1 MKVAE
6 IMHPNPTCV
15 EANETL
21 INIAKKMKNG
31 DFGSVIVNENNRSI
45 GIVTDRDIVTKALT
59 KNTDLKTLTAKDI
72 MSEKLISC
80 SANDSFEAVVDK
92 MKSHKIRR
100 VPVLDEN
107 SKTIGIVSL
116 GDMALA
122 EKGKEFGPVF
132 EALERISQHPAN

>member
-6 IMHPNPTCV
+6 IMHRNPTCV

-59 KNTDLKTLTAKDI
+59 KNTDIKTLTAKDI

-80 SANDSFEAVVDK
+80 SANDSFEAVVNK
-92 MKSHKIRR
+92 MKSNKIRR

-107 SKTIGIVSL
+107 NKTIGIVSL

>member
-59 KNTDLKTLTAKDI
+59 KNTDIKTLTAKDI

-80 SANDSFEAVVDK
+80 SANDSFETVVDK

-132 EALERISQHPAN
+132 EALEHISQHPAN